1 MRHSFA
7 LFFGLAALVMVLNAQ
22 YTSEIQEEDKR
33 GGARAMFQKR
43 GGARAFSADVG
54 DDFKRGGGRA
64 FYDEKR
70 GGARAF
76 LTEMKRGG
84 ARAFQG
90 FDDEK
95 RGGARA
101 FLMDKRG
108 GGRAFGEM
116 MKRGGA
122 RAFLENKRDEDWV
135 IQPYNGEDDR
145 LALRNFVKRGGGRSF
160 PVKPGRLDD

>member
-1 MRHSFA
+1 MRHSNLTV
-7 LFFGLAALVMVLNAQ
+7 LFFGLAALVMMLNAQ
-22 YTSEIQEEDKR
+22 YTSELEEQDEKR
-33 GGARAMFQKR
+33 GGARAMLHKR

-54 DDFKRGGGRA
+54 YDFKRGGGRA

-84 ARAFQG
+84 ARASQG
-90 FDDEK
+90 FDEEK

-108 GGRAFGEM
+108 GGRAFGDM

-135 IQPYNGEDDR
+135 IQPFAGEDDR
-145 LALRNFVKRGGGRSF
+145 LGVF
-160 PVKPGRLDD
+160 